1 MIEDNGA
8 KTATTRK
15 CGTEKGVDV
24 KSRIHENAVERH
36 RIECRDD
43 GPEAS
48 ILDGDG
54 ITAT

>member
-24 KSRIHENAVERH
+24 ESRIHENAVER
-36 RIECRDD
+36 IESSAETMDLKQAFLM
-43 GPEAS
+43 GT
-48 ILDGDG
+48 G
-54 ITAT
+54 